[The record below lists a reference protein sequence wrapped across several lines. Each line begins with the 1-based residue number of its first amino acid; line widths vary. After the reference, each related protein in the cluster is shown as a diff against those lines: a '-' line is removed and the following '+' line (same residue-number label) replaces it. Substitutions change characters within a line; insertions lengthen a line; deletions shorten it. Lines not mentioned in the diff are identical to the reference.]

1 MNKPAKIETVT
12 VGVHRKLSA
21 FPMPSSLLTVE
32 GRAWLSRAK
41 AEYHQFETRD
51 EPDYFGRVRKV
62 REDYGKLSPAKFL
75 ERYGE

>member
-1 MNKPAKIETVT
+1 MTYAMPA
-12 VGVHRKLSA
+12 
-21 FPMPSSLLTVE
+21 SLLTVE

-41 AEYHQFETRD
+41 AEYRQFETRE

-62 REDYGKLSPAKFL
+62 REDYRKLSPAKFL